1 MTISKKRPR
10 YLGYSPPAPNAQP
23 CPSPLCHNR
32 SAHSAPHAHAT
43 GTMSRTIADFDVIRE
58 LGDGAFSRVW
68 LVSEKK
74 TGGVYAMKVQE
85 KKHLLRKR
93 SVGRAILERD
103 ILTRL
108 NHHFVVKLI
117 YAFQTKVKLC
127 LVLEHIDG
135 GTLGELQEMM
145 PGHLF
150 RERAVRFAASEI
162 LVALDYIHS
171 LGIIYRDLKPENICE

>member
-1 MTISKKRPR
+1 
-10 YLGYSPPAPNAQP
+10 
-23 CPSPLCHNR
+23 
-32 SAHSAPHAHAT
+32 
-43 GTMSRTIADFDVIRE
+43 MSRTIADFDVHRE

-103 ILTRL
+103 ILARL
-108 NHHFVVKLI
+108 NHYFVVKLI
-117 YAFQTKVKLC
+117 YAFQTKEKLC
-127 LVLEHIDG
+127 LVLEHVDG

-145 PGHLF
+145 PGHIF

-171 LGIIYRDLKPENICE
+171 LGIIYRDLKPENIRELKSRIGNVSYSQWEYHRSLLYTP

>member
-1 MTISKKRPR
+1 
-10 YLGYSPPAPNAQP
+10 
-23 CPSPLCHNR
+23 
-32 SAHSAPHAHAT
+32 
-43 GTMSRTIADFDVIRE
+43 MSRSISDFDVLRE

-68 LVSEKK
+68 LVTEKK

-93 SVGRAILERD
+93 SVARAILERE
-103 ILTRL
+103 ILARL
-108 NHHFVVKLI
+108 DHHFVVKLV
-117 YAFQTKVKLC
+117 YAFQTKSKLC

-145 PGHLF
+145 PGHYF

-171 LGIIYRDLKPENICE
+171 LGIIYRDLKPDNIREFPSLLPVSVWQSSRNSTHT